1 MIHRF
6 HSFPTFP
13 LHITGRCPNPEWT
26 QLPLKKVWKVFCDV
40 LHGFHQDRPLQTHA
54 FVLMD
59 NHYHW
64 LCIDENFKDDPFFFN
79 WFHEVISFE
88 LFHLQCSNSNADP
101 QFRFFEGPAKITVI
115 DHPQVYRNTYNYIYR
130 NPVMAGL
137 AASAEKYPYSTLP
150 MVLGKRKM
158 RFPCVDQMNLIYH
171 PQDVLEKINLF

>member
-13 LHITGRCPNPEWT
+13 LHITGRCPNSEWT
-26 QLPLKKVWKVFCDV
+26 QLPLKKVWRVFCEV
-40 LHGFHQDRPLQTHA
+40 LQGLHQERSLQTHA

-64 LCIDENFKDDPFFFN
+64 LCIDENFNDDPQFFD
-79 WFHEVISFE
+79 WFHEAVSFE
-88 LFHLQCSNSNADP
+88 LFHLQFANNLADP

-115 DHPQVYRNTYNYIYR
+115 DHPEMYRNTYYYIYR
-130 NPVMAGL
+130 NPILAGL
-137 AASAEKYPYSTLP
+137 VGSAEKYPFGTLP
-150 MVLGKRKM
+150 MILGQRKM